1 MIYAAHDLPD
11 EWRSPPGTR
20 GANARLGTFRQLTGH
35 NIPDIF
41 SFTYWLGSNSSGDS
55 GAATHEVAGT
65 GWSIAEF
72 IKGIIWALRK
82 LRSDYEEHKL
92 QQRDLESQNTAHA
105 VATLDSFTQVR
116 GILDAL
122 RADGL
127 ALRAELVAM
136 RSESVHGATLAFEFQ
151 VAESVDAV
159 KAEQHRLQ
167 RLIWDQAA
175 ELATVAQQTGRM
187 EESLRHYQ
195 LAYSGRLDEI
205 ATSHLNLETQF
216 RGERVR
222 LDASTAR
229 VAGLIDQFRGERVR
243 NERVEHVELVQVR
256 ADVSRT
262 WKRVEHESTRGDN
275 YHRRLEQLEAG
286 TAPSD
291 LASFANIIR
300 HRISNLDRQV
310 SGLLFPDG
318 VPQPDPTASP
328 ASD

>member
-1 MIYAAHDLPD
+1 MPYAVSDLPD
-11 EWRSPPGTR
+11 EWRSTPVTR
-20 GANARLGTFRQLTGH
+20 GAHARFGTFKRLVGQ

-41 SFTYWLGSNSSGDS
+41 DFTHWLGSSTSGDS
-55 GAATHEVAGT
+55 GAATDEVAGT
-65 GWSIAEF
+65 GWTVTEY
-72 IKGIIWALRK
+72 IKALIWGHRT

-92 QQRDLESQNTAHA
+92 LLRDLESQNTAHA
-105 VATLDSFTQVR
+105 AATLDSFTQVR
-116 GILDAL
+116 GILDHL

-127 ALRAELVAM
+127 ALRAELAAV
-136 RSESVHGATLAFEFQ
+136 RTESVHDRMLAALSGEN
-151 VAESVDAV
+151 EEL
-159 KAEQHRLQ
+159 KAEQQ
-167 RLIWDQAA
+167 RLLRLINNQAA
-175 ELATVAQQTGRM
+175 ELATVAQQTARV
-187 EESLRHYQ
+187 EESVRLYE

-205 ATSHLNLETQF
+205 ATSYLNLQNEF

-229 VAGLIDQFRGERVR
+229 VAGLIDCVARDQDA
-243 NERVEHVELVQVR
+243 VQTVR

-262 WKRVEHESTRGDN
+262 WTRVEHESKRGDN
-275 YHRRLEQLEAG
+275 MHKRLEELEAG
-286 TAPSD
+286 TAPSN

>member
-1 MIYAAHDLPD
+1 MAKAISFTGTSRSALMIYYAAGDLPD

-35 NIPDIF
+35 NMPDIF

-65 GWSIAEF
+65 GWTITEY
-72 IKGIIWALRK
+72 IKALIWQLRK

-105 VATLDSFTQVR
+105 AATLDSFTQVR

-122 RADGL
+122 RDDAL
-127 ALRAELVAM
+127 AQRAELAAM
-136 RSESVHGATLAFEFQ
+136 RSESVHGAMLA
-151 VAESVDAV
+151 A
-159 KAEQHRLQ
+159 L
-167 RLIWDQAA
+167 
-175 ELATVAQQTGRM
+175 
-187 EESLRHYQ
+187 
-195 LAYSGRLDEI
+195 SGRLDEI
-205 ATSHLNLETQF
+205 ATSHLNLQN
-216 RGERVR
+216 
-222 LDASTAR
+222 
-229 VAGLIDQFRGERVR
+229 QFRGERVR

-262 WKRVEHESTRGDN
+262 WTRVEHESTRGDN
-275 YHRRLEQLEAG
+275 YHYRLEQLEAG

-291 LASFANIIR
+291 LASFADIIR
-300 HRISNLDRQV
+300 HRISNLDHQV

-318 VPQPDPTASP
+318 VPQPEPGSP